1 MSAPDDAP
9 APARGNLPAYMYDE
23 PQGELPRPLT
33 VRRAFAVWVTI
44 AGAWLL
50 GTVIVMTVRTEDL
63 RAGIVRVMW
72 ASGADP
78 SESAVDSLVVTTQV
92 IRIVT
97 AAVISGLFLL
107 FAIRMQQGR
116 NWARI
121 TITLLGVAT
130 VGYALVFLPAVST
143 VDGLFLG
150 AQVIM
155 AALATVLMYL
165 PASSRYFAEA
175 GRR

>member
-1 MSAPDDAP
+1 MF
-9 APARGNLPAYMYDE
+9 DE
-23 PQGELPRPLT
+23 PQGELPIPLT
-33 VRRAFAVWVTI
+33 VHRAFAAWVTI

-50 GTVIVMTVRTEDL
+50 GTIVVMTVRTEDI
-63 RAGIVRVMW
+63 RAGTLQIMW

-78 SESAVDSLVVTTQV
+78 TESAVNDLVVTTQV

-107 FAIRMQQGR
+107 FAIRMRGGR

-121 TITLLGVAT
+121 TITLLGAAT
-130 VGYALVFLPAVST
+130 VGYALIFLPAVST

-155 AALATVLMYL
+155 ATVATVLMYL
-165 PASSRYFAEA
+165 PSSSRYFEEA

>member
-1 MSAPDDAP
+1 MSEDAP
-9 APARGNLPAYMYDE
+9 APARGNLPAYMFDE
-23 PQGELPRPLT
+23 PQGVLPTPLA
-33 VRRAFAVWVTI
+33 VRRAFAAWVTI

-50 GTVIVMTVRTEDL
+50 GTIVVMTVRTEDVREDVL
-63 RAGIVRVMW
+63 RFLWRAGI
-72 ASGADP
+72 DP
-78 SESAVDSLVVTTQV
+78 SESAVDDLVVTTQV
-92 IRIVT
+92 TRIAT

-107 FAIRMQQGR
+107 FAIRMRGGR

-121 TITLLGVAT
+121 TITLLGAVT
-130 VGYALVFLPAVST
+130 SGYALIFLSAVST

-155 AALATVLMYL
+155 ATLATVLMYL
-165 PASSRYFAEA
+165 PSSSRYFEEA